1 MQLVYRYA
9 SGLMELLT
17 FKAVEDRVVR
27 RVTNK
32 AGRRIPF
39 TL

>member
-1 MQLVYRYA
+1 VVQDA
-9 SGLMELLT
+9 AGLMDLLT

-32 AGRRIPF
+32 ARA
-39 TL
+39 